1 MRRPPWAHTGL
12 HGAASMVAQRQQRRH
27 GVVNCTKDVVG
38 FSNALRS
45 QCLLL
50 NRTGE
55 MPQG

>member
-1 MRRPPWAHTGL
+1 
-12 HGAASMVAQRQQRRH
+12 MVAQRQQRRH
-27 GVVNCTKDVVG
+27 GVVNGTKDVVG
-38 FSNALRS
+38 LSNALRS